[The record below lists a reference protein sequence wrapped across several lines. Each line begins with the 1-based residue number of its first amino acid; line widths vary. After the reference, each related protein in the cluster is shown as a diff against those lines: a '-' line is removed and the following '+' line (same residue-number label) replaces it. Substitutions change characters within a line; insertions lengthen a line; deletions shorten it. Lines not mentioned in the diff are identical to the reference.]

1 MSLTRADVDLYLS
14 VTKTF
19 FNDRLSIKVAGHN
32 LFDAQE
38 HIDLNYGL
46 RKLHQDSHRDLR
58 ELQVTVRYKFNT
70 AQSKY
75 RGTGAGSDEKARLGK

>member
-1 MSLTRADVDLYLS
+1 MSLTKAGVNLYLS

-32 LFDAQE
+32 LLDAQE

-46 RKLHQDSHRDLR
+46 RQLHQDGHRDLR
-58 ELQVTVRYKFNT
+58 ELQVTVRYKFN
-70 AQSKY
+70 AVQSKY
-75 RGTGAGSDEKARLGK
+75 RGSGAGSDEKARLGK